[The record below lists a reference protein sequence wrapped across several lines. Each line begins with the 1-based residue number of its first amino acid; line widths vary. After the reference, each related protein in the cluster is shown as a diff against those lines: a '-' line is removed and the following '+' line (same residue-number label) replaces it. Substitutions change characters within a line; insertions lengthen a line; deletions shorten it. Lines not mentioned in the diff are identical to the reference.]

1 MINDKHDL
9 VATFTN
15 GLGKEHNWTYKD
27 VNADLPTPVIKDACE
42 LLTNLD
48 IFEQDGVKLF
58 DSIVT
63 AKIVTT
69 KETEIFD
76 VKNDP
81 KIEKKQQRDDL
92 PIKIETVTTEKKAL
106 SINAKVDPDLL
117 TKSTPKIEELTT
129 LTCKNSSASFPAVSL
144 PTLKVSSI
152 PTRLPQT
159 TSNDSKSINSAVKVN
174 DMTSDKILQPPNQS
188 LEKNGDSLRQRFA
201 RFWGKRG
208 KNKEDPS

>member
-27 VNADLPTPVIKDACE
+27 VNPDLPTPAIKEACE

-48 IFEQDGVKLF
+48 IFEQNGVKLF
-58 DSIVT
+58 DSIIT

-81 KIEKKQQRDDL
+81 KNEKKQPL
-92 PIKIETVTTEKKAL
+92 EEVKTAKEEESAEPKIGPYLLTEKVPQIGEL
-106 SINAKVDPDLL
+106 STEK
-117 TKSTPKIEELTT
+117 
-129 LTCKNSSASFPAVSL
+129 CKNTSAGFPSVSL
-144 PTLKVSSI
+144 PVS
-152 PTRLPQT
+152 QV
-159 TSNDSKSINSAVKVN
+159 SKNSARLLKSDVSDLKATHSKTN
-174 DMTSDKILQPPNQS
+174 SPTTDKIPQPPTQS
-188 LEKNGDSLRQRFA
+188 SEKNEDSLRHRFA
-201 RFWGKRG
+201 RLWGKKG

>member
-27 VNADLPTPVIKDACE
+27 VNPDLPTPVIKDACE

-48 IFEQDGVKLF
+48 IFEQNGVKLF

-76 VKNDP
+76 TKNDP
-81 KIEKKQQRDDL
+81 KIEEKQPNKKLHSRMEEVKTAKEGL
-92 PIKIETVTTEKKAL
+92 IAKTT
-106 SINAKVDPDLL
+106 IDPNLL
-117 TKSTPKIEELTT
+117 TKNTPQIEELRTMK
-129 LTCKNSSASFPAVSL
+129 CENNSTSFPSISL
-144 PTLKVSSI
+144 PTSKISKI
-152 PTRLPQT
+152 PSRLPKT
-159 TSNDSKSINSAVKVN
+159 DISDSKSLISVEKANSITTDKVP
-174 DMTSDKILQPPNQS
+174 QPPSQS
-188 LEKNGDSLRQRFA
+188 AKKNDDSLRQRFA
-201 RFWGKRG
+201 RLWNEKV
-208 KNKEDPS
+208 KNKEGPS

>member
-27 VNADLPTPVIKDACE
+27 VNPDLPAPAIKEACE

-48 IFEQDGVKLF
+48 IFEQNGVKLF

-81 KIEKKQQRDDL
+81 KNEENQPKKELQSKNEEA
-92 PIKIETVTTEKKAL
+92 KI
-106 SINAKVDPDLL
+106 AKEGFPAEPKIGPYLL
-117 TKSTPKIEELTT
+117 TKNVPQIGELSTEK
-129 LTCKNSSASFPAVSL
+129 CKMNSARFPSVSL
-144 PTLKVSSI
+144 PASKVS
-152 PTRLPQT
+152 TRLPQT
-159 TSNDSKSINSAVKVN
+159 SSGYSNSVNTEIAKSPTANKDTQTSVQ
-174 DMTSDKILQPPNQS
+174 TSERNNVGLK
-188 LEKNGDSLRQRFA
+188 ERFA
-201 RFWGKRG
+201 RLWGKKG

>member
-1 MINDKHDL
+1 MINNQHDL

-27 VNADLPTPVIKDACE
+27 VNPDLPAPAIKDACE

-48 IFEQDGVKLF
+48 IFEQNGVKLF

-81 KIEKKQQRDDL
+81 KNEEKQPLEEVK
-92 PIKIETVTTEKKAL
+92 T
-106 SINAKVDPDLL
+106 AKEEE
-117 TKSTPKIEELTT
+117 SAEPKIGELGTVKCENT
-129 LTCKNSSASFPAVSL
+129 SASFPAVSL
-144 PTLKVSSI
+144 PDSQVLRN
-152 PTRLPQT
+152 PNRLSQRNG
-159 TSNDSKSINSAVKVN
+159 NDSKSMIRAKKMNRQTN
-174 DMTSDKILQPPNQS
+174 NKIPQPPNLS
-188 LEKNGDSLRQRFA
+188 PEKTIDSLRQRFTQL
-201 RFWGKRG
+201 WN
-208 KNKEDPS
+208 KNGTDKEDPS